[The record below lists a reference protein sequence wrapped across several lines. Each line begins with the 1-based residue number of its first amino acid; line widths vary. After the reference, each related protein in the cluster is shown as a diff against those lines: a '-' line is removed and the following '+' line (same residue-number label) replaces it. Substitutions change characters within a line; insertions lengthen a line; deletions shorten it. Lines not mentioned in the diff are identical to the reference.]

1 MLETTVNEVR
11 YAQRLLLL
19 AVHLALYVA
28 KSLGKEPSILMID
41 GVVRWMLPFF
51 CFNEVSKSTRAASLT
66 YSRMNEAGMEHHA
79 QNNDGPHSIHCA
91 TRMSARD
98 LERCQPAKAIARSRT
113 RMRNLD
119 DAHR

>member
-51 CFNEVSKSTRAASLT
+51 VSMKCLRV
-66 YSRMNEAGMEHHA
+66 HA
-79 QNNDGPHSIHCA
+79 KLHSPIVA
-91 TRMSARD
+91 
-98 LERCQPAKAIARSRT
+98 
-113 RMRNLD
+113 
-119 DAHR
+119 

>member
-11 YAQRLLLL
+11 YAQRLLLI

-51 CFNEVSKSTRAASLT
+51 LF
-66 YSRMNEAGMEHHA
+66 
-79 QNNDGPHSIHCA
+79 Q
-91 TRMSARD
+91 
-98 LERCQPAKAIARSRT
+98 
-113 RMRNLD
+113 
-119 DAHR
+119 